1 MRSGF
6 EGGVEVACGDDRGLM
21 LAIDKSAETGT
32 AGAALEDASWVDDEF
47 VICADEDIAVWFDRD
62 SGDGDGNGDEAR
74 PLKGKNSSAAAGLC
88 RLSGVPTHIHQY
100 LMITASLE

>member
-1 MRSGF
+1 M
-6 EGGVEVACGDDRGLM
+6 EDEVEVACGDDRGSM

-47 VICADEDIAVWFDRD
+47 VICADDDVAVWFDRD

-74 PLKGKNSSAAAGLC
+74 PIKSKVCKNSLPAASLC

-100 LMITASLE
+100 LMITASLG